1 MGDVTR
7 ILLTESSIDAE
18 ATNNKG
24 RNPLHILAN
33 FGRPETSVEIFQLF
47 MECMP
52 EYPLNQ
58 SDAEGNTDREVVYNE
73 YKLLS
78 MQVWTWSS
86 EAEALPSPPRL
97 YFLMLLFM
105 STALPSSSPYYF

>member
-1 MGDVTR
+1 MGYNR
-7 ILLTESSIDAE
+7 YEPKILFAVCVLQ
-18 ATNNKG
+18 G

-58 SDAEGNTDREVVYNE
+58 SDAEGNTGMMYEC
-73 YKLLS
+73 
-78 MQVWTWSS
+78 
-86 EAEALPSPPRL
+86 
-97 YFLMLLFM
+97 
-105 STALPSSSPYYF
+105 

>member
-1 MGDVTR
+1 MM
-7 ILLTESSIDAE
+7 LTCLIN
-18 ATNNKG
+18 TPLFIKFQG

-58 SDAEGNTDREVVYNE
+58 SDAEGNTGIQ
-73 YKLLS
+73 KI
-78 MQVWTWSS
+78 
-86 EAEALPSPPRL
+86 
-97 YFLMLLFM
+97 
-105 STALPSSSPYYF
+105 